1 MKRIN
6 VLITLL
12 LVLSSTNVIA
22 WDWQTHQNIV
32 ERVYNSLPKDL
43 NLSLEDLKEGSII
56 PDKAFHDNKLHN
68 YPPSLEL
75 TNLWLAVAKE
85 EYKNKNFENASTAF
99 GIATHYITDSF
110 SAPHY
115 IKGESSYQHAAYE
128 ERGYLRLNEYCR
140 VDINISEGLSK
151 SPEGGKLWNEWLQTD
166 SDKIPEKA
174 VNKATKIVYLAAFET
189 FNTGCDKKTKII
201 IKNPSLTITI
211 TSSLAILLL
220 IILLIKK
227 KKSKL
232 S

>member
-22 WDWQTHQNIV
+22 WDCQTHQNIV

-68 YPPSLEL
+68 YPP
-75 TNLWLAVAKE
+75 
-85 EYKNKNFENASTAF
+85 AF

-201 IKNPSLTITI
+201 TKNPSLTITI
-211 TSSLAILLL
+211 TSSLVILLL

-227 KKSKL
+227 KKSKH